1 MSFRAKREILAGRQR
16 FLSRRLSRSFE
27 PGSFEMTDLSAY
39 VYGYDARSQTVAIH
53 PRRPVR
59 HAERVQSMSFR
70 AKREILARR
79 QRFLSRRP
87 LTFVRARL
95 LRNDECA
102 TSVGAKGIIGSRHAV
117 GGASPLPRKRRQPV
131 ESADINGR
139 PEIPPCG
146 SSLVWGPLPDHRG
159 RDLEAVYLCG
169 ALEIQP
175 KTKKPAGNICRR
187 VLRTEKSMVVAARQI
202 KG

>member
-1 MSFRAKREILAGRQR
+1 MASNGFVGASGCSPFCPGICSTVPGPSLPAYRINVISSEARNLGRK
-16 FLSRRLSRSFE
+16 
-27 PGSFEMTDLSAY
+27 TKI
-39 VYGYDARSQTVAIH
+39 SQS
-53 PRRPVR
+53 P
-59 HAERVQSMSFR
+59 
-70 AKREILARR
+70 
-79 QRFLSRRP
+79 P
-87 LTFVRARL
+87 LTFVRGWL

-102 TSVGAKGIIGSRHAV
+102 TSVGAKGIIGSGHAV
-117 GGASPLPRKRRQPV
+117 HGASPLPRKRRQPV
-131 ESADINGR
+131 ESADINDR

-146 SSLVWGPLPDHRG
+146 SSLVWGPLPHHRG